1 MPRPRSLTTADL
13 ATAALAVLD
22 REGLPGLTMRAVAK
36 ELRVATMALYRY
48 VPDRDRLE
56 VLVVD
61 QVLGGVDLS
70 VPPGDW
76 RDRLRTLL
84 DRMRVAVSAHP
95 AVVPLVM
102 RHRQS
107 ALATLHIIEAM
118 LGVLAAAG
126 FTGRDRVLA
135 QRTVIAY
142 LLGFLQNEHYAALS
156 GPGTAAMA
164 GLAAADYPYLTETA
178 AQARRLTATEEFHGG
193 LDIVLRGLT
202 PASG

>member
-13 ATAALAVLD
+13 ATAALAVID
-22 REGLPGLTMRAVAK
+22 RAGLSGLTMRAVAK
-36 ELRVATMALYRY
+36 ELHVATMALYRY
-48 VPDRDRLE
+48 VADRDQLE

-61 QVLGGVDLS
+61 RVLGGVDLS
-70 VPPGDW
+70 VPAGDW
-76 RDRLRTLL
+76 REQLRALL

-95 AVVPLVM
+95 AVVPLLM

-107 ALATLHIIEAM
+107 ATATLHIIEAM

-126 FTGRDRVLA
+126 FSGHDRVLA
-135 QRTVIAY
+135 QRTLVGF
-142 LLGFLQNEHYAALS
+142 LLGHLQNEHYAALA

-164 GLAAADYPYLTETA
+164 ELVAADYPHLTETA
-178 AQARRLTATEEFHGG
+178 AEARGLAPAEEFHGG

-202 PASG
+202 PPGS